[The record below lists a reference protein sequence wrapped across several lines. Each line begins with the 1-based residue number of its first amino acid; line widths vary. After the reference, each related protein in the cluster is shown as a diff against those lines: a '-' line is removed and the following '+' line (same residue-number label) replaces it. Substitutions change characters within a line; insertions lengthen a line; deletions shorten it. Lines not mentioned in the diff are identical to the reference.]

1 LETSATAL
9 SEAHGHLERIR
20 RRLGEGHRD
29 LYHDLA
35 LYLQVLR
42 DGLLETVQ
50 QAVFHVA
57 TQVVP
62 ERYQQLNDRQ
72 RQELPRRLEQLV
84 QRCGC
89 LLTLEQL
96 LVLARQV
103 QNEQRRQGQQQQR
116 QLARALAQMSAG
128 ADEGESEGDSEGD
141 WDEREEAEGSIRLD
155 LNLPLSAELF
165 SGGIPALAGLAGLV
179 DPTSK
184 LMAGDKR
191 HDERDEADR
200 HDEDVDVEG
209 RDDEADEDDGL
220 EGPGLEV
227 LEGLDGLEGLERLEA
242 EEAVTAEAEADD
254 PTDILRA
261 LLVMAVPPERRSQ
274 VQDPD
279 HRRPGTSTRP
289 LPQRSDEADG
299 DQGLVPQQPVELLEW
314 WKALD
319 QALQRR
325 LRNLSHAINLD
336 LIKLGLTRS
345 LLPLNLLDAVLQG
358 ELEALPA
365 PANLLKIQLPFS
377 SPDMPIQV
385 QALGVLLRTSD
396 LEYEQPRLRTCRK
409 RLEQRRASVRK
420 MAQHYRHWQRRARAL
435 EAEQQ
440 WMQDSQSTPENP
452 A

>member
-1 LETSATAL
+1 M

-20 RRLGEGHRD
+20 RGLGEGHKA

-42 DGLLETVQ
+42 DGLGDAVQ

-72 RQELPRRLEQLV
+72 RQELPRRLAQLV

-103 QNEQRRQGQQQQR
+103 QGEQRRQGQQDQR
-116 QLARALAQMSAG
+116 RLAEALAQMAG
-128 ADEGESEGDSEGD
+128 GSEDDEEEEE
-141 WDEREEAEGSIRLD
+141 EREEAEGSIRLD
-155 LNLPLSAELF
+155 LTLPLSAELF
-165 SGGIPALAGLAGLV
+165 SAGLPSLAGLSGLV
-179 DPTSK
+179 DSPQESTLEST
-184 LMAGDKR
+184 LDSSLDPSEDLLVLAGDMPING
-191 HDERDEADR
+191 DGDR
-200 HDEDVDVEG
+200 EDP
-209 RDDEADEDDGL
+209 DDGDL
-220 EGPGLEV
+220 ADDDAGEVEQQGEG
-227 LEGLDGLEGLERLEA
+227 A
-242 EEAVTAEAEADD
+242 ETED

-261 LLVMAVPPERRSQ
+261 LLVMAVPPERRAAS
-274 VQDPD
+274 
-279 HRRPGTSTRP
+279 REPGQLFAEDTSEP
-289 LPQRSDEADG
+289 LPAECDDADG
-299 DQGLVPQQPVELLEW
+299 HQGLVPQQPLELLEW
-314 WKALD
+314 WQALD
-319 QALQRR
+319 RALQRR

-336 LIKLGLTRS
+336 LIKLGLARS
-345 LLPLNLLDAVLQG
+345 LLPLSLLDAVLQG
-358 ELEALPA
+358 DLDALPA
-365 PANLLKIQLPFS
+365 PANLLSIQLPFG
-377 SPDMPIQV
+377 SPDTPVQV

-420 MAQHYRHWQRRARAL
+420 MAQQYRHWQRRALAL

-440 WMQDSQSTPENP
+440 WMQDSQSIPEGT

>member
-1 LETSATAL
+1 METSATAL

-20 RRLGEGHRD
+20 QRLGEGHRD

-42 DGLLETVQ
+42 DGLLEAVQ

-116 QLARALAQMSAG
+116 RLARALAQMSAG
-128 ADEGESEGDSEGD
+128 AEEGDSEGD

-179 DPTSK
+179 EPTSK
-184 LMAGDKR
+184 LMAGEMR
-191 HDERDEADR
+191 HDERDEEDR

-209 RDDEADEDDGL
+209 GNDEAGEDEDL
-220 EGPGLEV
+220 EGSG
-227 LEGLDGLEGLERLEA
+227 LEGLDGLEGLERFEA
-242 EEAVTAEAEADD
+242 EEAVTPEAETDD

-279 HRRPGTSTRP
+279 HQRPGTSTRP
-289 LPQRSDEADG
+289 LPQRSDDTDG

-345 LLPLNLLDAVLQG
+345 LMPLNLLDAVLQG
-358 ELEALPA
+358 DLEALPA

-420 MAQHYRHWQRRARAL
+420 MAQQYRHWQRRARAL

-440 WMQDSQSTPENP
+440 WMQDSQSTPEDP

>member
-1 LETSATAL
+1 METSASAL

-42 DGLLETVQ
+42 DGLLEAVQ

-96 LVLARQV
+96 LVLACQV

-128 ADEGESEGDSEGD
+128 ADEGDSEGD

-165 SGGIPALAGLAGLV
+165 SGGIPALAGLTRLV
-179 DPTSK
+179 APS
-184 LMAGDKR
+184 A
-191 HDERDEADR
+191 EWIAE
-200 HDEDVDVEG
+200 EG
-209 RDDEADEDDGL
+209 RDDEAGHDEDDDVVEEDDEAGVGEDEDLDLEESALKGL
-220 EGPGLEV
+220 GEV
-227 LEGLDGLEGLERLEA
+227 DGLEGLENLEA
-242 EEAVTAEAEADD
+242 GDVVAAEAEADD

-279 HRRPGTSTRP
+279 HPRPDTSTRP
-289 LPQRSDEADG
+289 LPQRSDEADRN
-299 DQGLVPQQPVELLEW
+299 QGLVPQQPVELLEW

-358 ELEALPA
+358 DLEALPA
-365 PANLLKIQLPFS
+365 PANLLKIHLPFS

-420 MAQHYRHWQRRARAL
+420 MAQHYRHWKRRARAL

-440 WMQDSQSTPENP
+440 WMKDSQSTPESP

>member
-1 LETSATAL
+1 METSATAL
-9 SEAHGHLERIR
+9 SEAHGHLEQIR
-20 RRLGEGHRD
+20 RRLGEGHRE

-42 DGLLETVQ
+42 DGLLDAVQ

-72 RQELPRRLEQLV
+72 RQELPGRLAQLV

-103 QNEQRRQGQQQQR
+103 QSEQRRLGQQEQR
-116 QLARALAQMSAG
+116 RLARALAQMSAG
-128 ADEGESEGDSEGD
+128 ADQGNDEDDG
-141 WDEREEAEGSIRLD
+141 DEREEAEGSIRLD

-165 SGGIPALAGLAGLV
+165 SAGMPALAGLTRLV
-179 DPTSK
+179 DNATPE
-184 LMAGDKR
+184 LMGSEE
-191 HDERDEADR
+191 HDEEDGNDEAVDFEDMGDDAGEDGDL
-200 HDEDVDVEG
+200 DESGLGDLEGVEA
-209 RDDEADEDDGL
+209 DEADE
-220 EGPGLEV
+220 
-227 LEGLDGLEGLERLEA
+227 
-242 EEAVTAEAEADD
+242 AEAED

-261 LLVMAVPPERRSQ
+261 LLVMAVPPERRAQ
-274 VQDPD
+274 I
-279 HRRPGTSTRP
+279 RGPGRP
-289 LPQRSDEADG
+289 LVEDSSESPPLGSDDTDG
-299 DQGLVPQQPVELLEW
+299 NQALVPRQPMELLEW
-314 WKALD
+314 WQALD
-319 QALQRR
+319 RALQRR

-345 LLPLNLLDAVLQG
+345 LLPLSLLDAVLQG
-358 ELEALPA
+358 DLEALPA
-365 PANLLKIQLPFS
+365 PANLLRIQLPFGN
-377 SPDMPIQV
+377 PEMPV
-385 QALGVLLRTSD
+385 QIEALGVLLRTSD

-420 MAQHYRHWQRRARAL
+420 MAQQYRHWQRRARAL

-440 WMQDSQSTPENP
+440 WMQDSQSTPESP

>member
-20 RRLGEGHRD
+20 RGLGEGHKA

-42 DGLLETVQ
+42 DGLGDAVQ

-72 RQELPRRLEQLV
+72 RQELPRRLAQLV

-103 QNEQRRQGQQQQR
+103 QGEQRRQGQQDQR
-116 QLARALAQMSAG
+116 RLAEALAQMTGGSEDDD
-128 ADEGESEGDSEGD
+128 DEGEEEE
-141 WDEREEAEGSIRLD
+141 EREEAEGSIRLD
-155 LNLPLSAELF
+155 LTLPLSAELF
-165 SGGIPALAGLAGLV
+165 SAGLPSLAGLSGLV
-179 DPTSK
+179 ESPQESTMESTLDSSLDPSVD
-184 LMAGDKR
+184 LLAGDLAG
-191 HDERDEADR
+191 DLAD
-200 HDEDVDVEG
+200 DDAGEEEPQGEG
-209 RDDEADEDDGL
+209 
-220 EGPGLEV
+220 
-227 LEGLDGLEGLERLEA
+227 A
-242 EEAVTAEAEADD
+242 ETED

-261 LLVMAVPPERRSQ
+261 LLVMAVPPERRSAS
-274 VQDPD
+274 
-279 HRRPGTSTRP
+279 RGPGQLFAEVTSEP
-289 LPQRSDEADG
+289 LPAECDDADG
-299 DQGLVPQQPVELLEW
+299 HQGLVPQQPLELLEW
-314 WKALD
+314 WQALD
-319 QALQRR
+319 RALQRR
-325 LRNLSHAINLD
+325 LRNLSHAINMD
-336 LIKLGLTRS
+336 LIKLGLARS
-345 LLPLNLLDAVLQG
+345 LLPLSLLDAVLQG
-358 ELEALPA
+358 DLDALPA
-365 PANLLKIQLPFS
+365 PANLLRIQLPFG
-377 SPDMPIQV
+377 SPETPVTV

-396 LEYEQPRLRTCRK
+396 LEFEQPRLRTCRK

-420 MAQHYRHWQRRARAL
+420 MAQQYRHWQRRALAL

-440 WMQDSQSTPENP
+440 WMQDSQSTPEGT

>member
-1 LETSATAL
+1 METSATAL

-42 DGLLETVQ
+42 DGLLDAVQ

-72 RQELPRRLEQLV
+72 RQELPGRLAQLV

-103 QNEQRRQGQQQQR
+103 QSEQRRLGQQEQR
-116 QLARALAQMSAG
+116 RLARALVQMSAG
-128 ADEGESEGDSEGD
+128 ADQGNDEDDG
-141 WDEREEAEGSIRLD
+141 DEREEAEGSIRLD

-165 SGGIPALAGLAGLV
+165 SAGIPALAGLTRLLDDASP
-179 DPTSK
+179 DSPE
-184 LMAGDKR
+184 LMGSEE
-191 HDERDEADR
+191 HDEEDGNHGALDFEDLGDEGL
-200 HDEDVDVEG
+200 DEDAGEDGDLDESGLDDLEG
-209 RDDEADEDDGL
+209 LEADEADE
-220 EGPGLEV
+220 
-227 LEGLDGLEGLERLEA
+227 
-242 EEAVTAEAEADD
+242 AEAED

-261 LLVMAVPPERRSQ
+261 LLVMAVPPERRAQ
-274 VQDPD
+274 I
-279 HRRPGTSTRP
+279 RGPGRP
-289 LPQRSDEADG
+289 LAEASTETLPLGSEATDG
-299 DQGLVPQQPVELLEW
+299 DQALVPRQPLELLEW
-314 WKALD
+314 WQALD
-319 QALQRR
+319 RALQRR

-345 LLPLNLLDAVLQG
+345 LLPLSLLDAVLQG
-358 ELEALPA
+358 DLEALPA
-365 PANLLKIQLPFS
+365 PANLLRIQLPFG
-377 SPDMPIQV
+377 SPEMPV
-385 QALGVLLRTSD
+385 QIEALGVLLRTSD

-420 MAQHYRHWQRRARAL
+420 MAQQYRHWQRRARAL

-440 WMQDSQSTPENP
+440 WMQDSQSTPESP

>member
-1 LETSATAL
+1 M

-42 DGLLETVQ
+42 DGLLEAVQ

-103 QNEQRRQGQQQQR
+103 QNEQRRQGLQQQR
-116 QLARALAQMSAG
+116 QLARALAQMSGG
-128 ADEGESEGDSEGD
+128 ADEGDSEDD

-165 SGGIPALAGLAGLV
+165 SGGIPALAGLTRLV
-179 DPTSK
+179 APS
-184 LMAGDKR
+184 AEWVAEEGRGDEDG
-191 HDERDEADR
+191 HDDDYDVVEEGDEAGEGE
-200 HDEDVDVEG
+200 DEDLDLDLDLDLE
-209 RDDEADEDDGL
+209 ESALKGL
-220 EGPGLEV
+220 GEV
-227 LEGLDGLEGLERLEA
+227 DGLEGLENLEA
-242 EEAVTAEAEADD
+242 GDVVAAEAEPDD

-279 HRRPGTSTRP
+279 HQRPGTSTRP

-358 ELEALPA
+358 DLEALPA

-420 MAQHYRHWQRRARAL
+420 MAQQYRHWQRRARAL

-440 WMQDSQSTPENP
+440 WMQDSQSTPESP

>member
-1 LETSATAL
+1 METSATAL

-20 RRLGEGHRD
+20 LRLGEGHRE

-42 DGLLETVQ
+42 DGLLDAVQ

-62 ERYQQLNDRQ
+62 ERYRHLNDRQ
-72 RQELPRRLEQLV
+72 RQELPRRLAELV

-103 QNEQRRQGQQQQR
+103 QNEQRRQGQQDQR
-116 QLARALAQMSAG
+116 RLARALSRLSAG
-128 ADEGESEGDSEGD
+128 AAEDDGEDDG
-141 WDEREEAEGSIRLD
+141 DEREEAEGSIRLD

-165 SGGIPALAGLAGLV
+165 SAGIPTLAGLGGLV
-179 DPTSK
+179 DDPAQK
-184 LMAGDKR
+184 LMDGE
-191 HDERDEADR
+191 ERDEGD
-200 HDEDVDVEG
+200 DDGDLDVEG
-209 RDDEADEDDGL
+209 ADDDEDDNLDEESELDEL
-220 EGPGLEV
+220 EDLE
-227 LEGLDGLEGLERLEA
+227 DDD
-242 EEAVTAEAEADD
+242 AEAED

-261 LLVMAVPPERRSQ
+261 LLTMAVPLDRRSQ
-274 VQDPD
+274 IRVTGLSSPEATA
-279 HRRPGTSTRP
+279 GP
-289 LPQRSDEADG
+289 LPHSSAEAEAD
-299 DQGLVPQQPVELLEW
+299 QPLVPRQPLELLEW
-314 WKALD
+314 WQALD
-319 QALQRR
+319 LALQRR

-345 LLPLNLLDAVLQG
+345 LMPLSLLDAVLQG
-358 ELEALPA
+358 DLEALPA
-365 PANLLKIQLPFS
+365 PANLLRIHLPFGT
-377 SPDMPIQV
+377 PETPV
-385 QALGVLLRTSD
+385 RVEALGVLLRTSD

-420 MAQHYRHWQRRARAL
+420 MAQQYRHWQRRARAL

-440 WMQDSQSTPENP
+440 WMQDSQSTPESQ

>member
-1 LETSATAL
+1 M
-9 SEAHGHLERIR
+9 SEAQGHLERIR
-20 RRLGEGHRD
+20 QRLGEGHRD

-42 DGLLETVQ
+42 DGLPEAVQ

-72 RQELPRRLEQLV
+72 RQELPRRLAQLV

-103 QNEQRRQGQQQQR
+103 QGEQRRQGQQEQR
-116 QLARALAQMSAG
+116 RLAQALAQLSAG
-128 ADEGESEGDSEGD
+128 PDQDDDSSGTE
-141 WDEREEAEGSIRLD
+141 ERDEAEGSIRLG
-155 LNLPLSAELF
+155 LNLPLTAELF
-165 SGGIPALAGLAGLV
+165 SAGLPSLAGLTNLV
-179 DPTSK
+179 DSAEDA
-184 LMAGDKR
+184 AGVFGDD
-191 HDERDEADR
+191 HTGEDEDLEESELEGAEGLEDFGANETDDADEADN
-200 HDEDVDVEG
+200 
-209 RDDEADEDDGL
+209 ADEDGEGAQDG
-220 EGPGLEV
+220 
-227 LEGLDGLEGLERLEA
+227 D
-242 EEAVTAEAEADD
+242 DD

-261 LLVMAVPPERRSQ
+261 LLVMAVPPEQRDR
-274 VQDPD
+274 VRGPD
-279 HRRPGTSTRP
+279 RP
-289 LPQRSDEADG
+289 LAESAAGSLADGSGGGDG
-299 DQGLVPQQPVELLEW
+299 DQRLVPQQPLELLEW

-319 QALQRR
+319 LALQRR
-325 LRNLSHAINLD
+325 LRNLSHAVNLD

-345 LLPLNLLDAVLQG
+345 LLPLSLLDAVLEG
-358 ELEALPA
+358 DLEALPA
-365 PANLLKIQLPFS
+365 PANLLRIQLPFG
-377 SPDMPIQV
+377 SPETPVQV
-385 QALGVLLRTSD
+385 QALGLLLRTSD

-420 MAQHYRHWQRRARAL
+420 MAQQYRHWQRRARAL

-440 WMQDSQSTPENP
+440 WMQDSQSTPEGQ

>member
-1 LETSATAL
+1 M

-42 DGLLETVQ
+42 DGLLEAVQ

-103 QNEQRRQGQQQQR
+103 QNEQRRQGQQHQR
-116 QLARALAQMSAG
+116 RLARALAQMSAG
-128 ADEGESEGDSEGD
+128 ADEGQSEGD

-179 DPTSK
+179 EPTSK
-184 LMAGDKR
+184 QIAGEKR
-191 HDERDEADR
+191 HDEGEGEDR
-200 HDEDVDVEG
+200 LDEDFDIEG
-209 RDDEADEDDGL
+209 GDDEAEEDDDLEGSGL
-220 EGPGLEV
+220 EGLA
-227 LEGLDGLEGLERLEA
+227 GLEGLEGLEPFEA

-279 HRRPGTSTRP
+279 QPRPDTSTRP
-289 LPQRSDEADG
+289 QPQRSNDADRN
-299 DQGLVPQQPVELLEW
+299 QGLVPQQPEELLEW

-358 ELEALPA
+358 DLEALPA

-396 LEYEQPRLRTCRK
+396 LEYEQPRLRTCRR

-420 MAQHYRHWQRRARAL
+420 MAQQYRHWQRRARAL
-435 EAEQQ
+435 EAEEQ
-440 WMQDSQSTPENP
+440 WMQDSQSTPESP